1 MSEEEKGAISRR
13 RCREIM
19 TKNVKTGHSSM
30 SLCEIAAL
38 MRSGDMG
45 AVPIVDDGKLI
56 GIVTDR
62 DIVVRGLADGK
73 DASCAV
79 KDVMTEGIVYCQE
92 DTDVDTVAEVMK
104 TRQIRRIVVLDGEK
118 RLCGIVSLG
127 DLAIQGGSDQQSG
140 KVLEKISEAP
150 PSPRQ

>member
-1 MSEEEKGAISRR
+1 MTVRD
-13 RCREIM
+13 IM
-19 TKNVKTGHSSM
+19 TAGAET
-30 SLCEIAAL
+30 IAPDATLQVAAQAMKRLDIGAL
-38 MRSGDMG
+38 PVCDGDR
-45 AVPIVDDGKLI
+45 LT